1 MQCRGITQSGSVCR
15 LSAVGSDCY
24 CSRHSLSKA
33 PMTPTAVGWPSTKGI
48 SRWAVFRQHNFRY
61 RAWLQTNVPGLD
73 FGALRTDQFL
83 LATLILLHDRQLASE
98 MQPLVDACLAH
109 MAQFPHLAHYR
120 EYFGRELS
128 VQYREAARR
137 RLVSFYFTRCQD
149 LCDDVIE
156 KVLESV

>member
-1 MQCRGITQSGSVCR
+1 MNCRGITQSGSVCR

-24 CSRHSLSKA
+24 CARHSLTKEPTA
-33 PMTPTAVGWPSTKGI
+33 PTAVGWPSTKGLV
-48 SRWAVFRQHNFRY
+48 RWVSARPSD
-61 RAWLQTNVPGLD
+61 WIQTNVPTGD
-73 FGALRTDQFL
+73 VASLRADQFL
-83 LATLILLHDRQLASE
+83 MLTLLLLRKRHLASE

-109 MAQFPHLAHYR
+109 MAQFTHLAHYR

>member
-1 MQCRGITQSGSVCR
+1 MQCRGITQTGSVCR

-33 PMTPTAVGWPSTKGI
+33 PTAPTAVGWPSTKGLV
-48 SRWAVFRQHNFRY
+48 RWAVFRHRT
-61 RAWLQTNVPGLD
+61 WLQANVSGLNV
-73 FGALRTDQFL
+73 GALRTDQFL
-83 LATLILLHDRQLASE
+83 MATLILLRDRQLASE

-109 MAQFPHLAHYR
+109 MAQFPHLAQYR